1 MSRADKLK
9 QTNEITRRTFN
20 YTCAKYECDKEDIK
34 GCVEK
39 FIPARTEFI
48 ERCHYL
54 GVPVASIGQ
63 MLGDRT
69 SECIQSYLD
78 GNGGSIQTPIK
89 KGGGVCN
96 ENLQ

>member
-1 MSRADKLK
+1 MNKEERLK

-48 ERCHYL
+48 ERCHAY
-54 GVPVASIGQ
+54 GVPIASIGQ

-69 SECIQSYLD
+69 IECIESYLAD
-78 GNGGSIQTPIK
+78 NGGSINHTV
-89 KGGGVCN
+89 GD
-96 ENLQ
+96 

>member
-1 MSRADKLK
+1 MTKEERLK

-39 FIPARTEFI
+39 FILARTEFI

-69 SECIQSYLD
+69 VACIEGYL
-78 GNGGSIQTPIK
+78 GINKEESK
-89 KGGGVCN
+89 
-96 ENLQ
+96 